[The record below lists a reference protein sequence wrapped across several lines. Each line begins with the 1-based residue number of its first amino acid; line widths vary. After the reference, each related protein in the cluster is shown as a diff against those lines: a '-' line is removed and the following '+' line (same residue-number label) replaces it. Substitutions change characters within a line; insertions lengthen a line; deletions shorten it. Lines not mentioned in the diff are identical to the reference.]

1 MKVKEHNLKKA
12 AHIAALIGIAAISI
26 GMSRPAAD
34 THVVETV
41 YTVQQG
47 DTWWSIV
54 ERFREMDADD
64 RYIFDYKSELERLN
78 EGVDTGNLTPG
89 HTLRIQYRAKN

>member
-64 RYIFDYKSELERLN
+64 RYIFDYKSELEQLN
-78 EGVDTGNLTPG
+78 KGVDLGNLTPG
-89 HTLRIQYRAKN
+89 QTLCIQYRVKN